1 MNIPELMMEIVD
13 NTDFMKR
20 LKHDT
25 IVDFDLGTGSYSIC
39 DMPKRLIPEGL
50 IQTYFLGEELL
61 HVQTVKGGSMGT
73 TGNNIIANMC
83 DRLDVKPAWVNEE
96 LLRLLIEGIGPS
108 LSKGDRVDVTYFNI
122 THANN
127 LTNCTVIHVDNG
139 SVWLRTES
147 NKNRIIEI
155 YDDSGSYKITPHISE
170 EDKFVKQSLPYRSMA
185 LAHCTDDVDQMLRDM
200 FNNLEGMMK

>member
-25 IVDFDLGTGSYSIC
+25 IVDFDLDTGSYSVCRMGIVS
-39 DMPKRLIPEGL
+39 
-50 IQTYFLGEELL
+50 IQTYFVGEELL
-61 HVQTVKGGSMGT
+61 YVQSTIHGT
-73 TGNNIIANMC
+73 PNDFRVNIMADMC
-83 DRLDVKPAWVNEE
+83 DRLNEKLQWVNEE
-96 LLRLLIEGIGPS
+96 LVRLCTAQKMVRPFPA
-108 LSKGDRVDVTYFNI
+108 KGDRVDVTYFNI

-127 LTNCTVIHVDNG
+127 LTNCNVIHVDNG
-139 SVWLRTES
+139 FVWLRTES

-155 YDDSGSYKITPHISE
+155 YDDSGSYKITPYESE
-170 EDKFVKQSLPYRSMA
+170 EDKFVKQSLPYRSES

-200 FNNLEGMMK
+200 FNNLEGMMR

>member
-13 NTDFMKR
+13 NTGFMKR

-25 IVDFDLGTGSYSIC
+25 IVDFDLDSGSYSAC
-39 DMPKRLIPEGL
+39 DIRTEL

-61 HVQTVKGGSMGT
+61 YVQSTIHGT
-73 TGNNIIANMC
+73 PNDFRINMMADMC
-83 DRLDVKPAWVNEE
+83 DRLDVKLQWVNEE
-96 LLRLLIEGIGPS
+96 LVRLCTAQKMVRPFPA
-108 LSKGDRVDVTYFNI
+108 KGDSVDVVYNS
-122 THANN
+122 NN
-127 LTNCTVIHVDNG
+127 LDNIINGTVIHVDNG
-139 SVWLRTES
+139 SVWLRTKA
-147 NKNRIIEI
+147 NQDWIIPF
-155 YDDSGSYKITPHISE
+155 DDDRGSYKITPHESE